1 MIFKNNHMGTSQ
13 VVQWLRLHVPNA
25 GDLGS
30 IPGQRT
36 TSHIMLQ
43 IRVHVPQL
51 RSPHTAMKTCL
62 CVCVCVSESLSRA
75 QLCNPVDCSPPGS
88 SVHRISQARVLEWV
102 VFLLQGIFL
111 TWGSKPDLLHC
122 RWILYHLSHQGS
134 FI

>member
-1 MIFKNNHMGTSQ
+1 MAKTSCSQ
-13 VVQWLRLHVPNA
+13 CRGPGFNPWSENYIPHHAANKSSRAATKKPTYCNE
-25 GDLGS
+25 DLC
-30 IPGQRT
+30 
-36 TSHIMLQ
+36 
-43 IRVHVPQL
+43 VCV
-51 RSPHTAMKTCL
+51 
-62 CVCVCVSESLSRA
+62 CVCVCVSESLSHA